1 MAYIFLY
8 SLFGFIESPVPG
20 RRRLL
25 RDLGLARPS
34 PADVARRFSRE
45 APPAGGNGR
54 SMVASDGRAHAAP
67 PSPGGD
73 RAMPTHPGRE
83 GRMRRGAAL
92 SLATGVHRPPFDE
105 SKPFA
110 IARATRR
117 RETLGPGA
125 SSRPLPT
132 PLPSRRRGPRG
143 GRRTPRGVVMGSV
156 PSHELFVKWNET
168 DTCVMES
175 REFT

>member
-1 MAYIFLY
+1 
-8 SLFGFIESPVPG
+8 
-20 RRRLL
+20 
-25 RDLGLARPS
+25 
-34 PADVARRFSRE
+34 
-45 APPAGGNGR
+45 
-54 SMVASDGRAHAAP
+54 
-67 PSPGGD
+67 
-73 RAMPTHPGRE
+73 
-83 GRMRRGAAL
+83 MRRGAAL
-92 SLATGVHRPPFDE
+92 SLATASRDPPRAATDGACSPLRGGVYRPPFDE
-105 SKPFA
+105 LKPFA

>member
-1 MAYIFLY
+1 MPSSLCSWLSRAFLVACTINTHAERGV
-8 SLFGFIESPVPG
+8 SSREDRFCALLRTPVMHNIISSRDHNPAG
-20 RRRLL
+20 RGGCGAARPCPSRRRPATPPRAATDGACSPL
-25 RDLGLARPS
+25 RG
-34 PADVARRFSRE
+34 
-45 APPAGGNGR
+45 
-54 SMVASDGRAHAAP
+54 
-67 PSPGGD
+67 
-73 RAMPTHPGRE
+73 
-83 GRMRRGAAL
+83 
-92 SLATGVHRPPFDE
+92 GVHRPPFDE
-105 SKPFA
+105 LKPFA

-156 PSHELFVKWNET
+156 PLHELFVKWNET